1 MLEINE
7 HSFIKIQSLDSY
19 QTILLCYCYIYA
31 DENEDIFMKFKRYN
45 YKKKNGQEM
54 FEHSHNFMQL
64 MLSRRSIRD
73 FSSKAVPDNVIENIL
88 KTAISS
94 PSGANKQPWSFVVVK
109 SKGLKKKIR
118 IAAEQEEKKFYEK
131 RATDEWLDDLNKFGT
146 SWEKPFLEE
155 APALI
160 IIFRQSYDNSGS
172 KKRKNYY
179 VNESV
184 GIASGF
190 LLTAIQN
197 AGLVCL
203 THTPSPMGFLEQILE
218 RPKNEKAYLL
228 IPIGFPKK
236 DAQVPIL
243 SKKPYN
249 ESVKVL

>member
-1 MLEINE
+1 M
-7 HSFIKIQSLDSY
+7 
-19 QTILLCYCYIYA
+19 
-31 DENEDIFMKFKRYN
+31 DESANIFMNFKRYN
-45 YKKKNGQEM
+45 YKKKNDQEM

-73 FSSKAVPDNVIENIL
+73 FSSKEVPDNVIENIL
-88 KTAISS
+88 KTATSA

-109 SKGLKKKIR
+109 SKGLKNKIR
-118 IAAEQEEKKFYEK
+118 IAAEKEEKKFYSQ

-146 SWEKPFLEE
+146 NWEKSFLEE

-160 IIFRQSYDNSGS
+160 IIFRQSYDHSGS

-184 GIASGF
+184 GIATGF

-203 THTPSPMGFLEQILE
+203 THTPSPMGFLERILE

-228 IPIGFPKK
+228 IPIGFPAK
-236 DAQVPIL
+236 DARVPVL
-243 SKKPYN
+243 DKKPFN